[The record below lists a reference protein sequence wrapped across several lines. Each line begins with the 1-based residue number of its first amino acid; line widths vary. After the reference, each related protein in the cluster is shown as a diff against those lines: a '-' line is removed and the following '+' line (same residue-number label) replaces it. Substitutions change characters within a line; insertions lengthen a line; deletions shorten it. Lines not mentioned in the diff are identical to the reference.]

1 MYNCSKN
8 KAVEVDGW
16 QPEKGCNQKA
26 MYLEDSKGSMTW
38 IDKMKGMTWIDKM
51 KGLGICVTKIND

>member
-8 KAVEVDGW
+8 KVVEVDGW
-16 QPEKGCNQKA
+16 QPKKGCNQKT

-38 IDKMKGMTWIDKM
+38 IDKMKGLDM
-51 KGLGICVTKIND
+51 CVTKIND

>member
-1 MYNCSKN
+1 MQSEGH
-8 KAVEVDGW
+8 VFGRH
-16 QPEKGCNQKA
+16 
-26 MYLEDSKGSMTW
+26 SMTW